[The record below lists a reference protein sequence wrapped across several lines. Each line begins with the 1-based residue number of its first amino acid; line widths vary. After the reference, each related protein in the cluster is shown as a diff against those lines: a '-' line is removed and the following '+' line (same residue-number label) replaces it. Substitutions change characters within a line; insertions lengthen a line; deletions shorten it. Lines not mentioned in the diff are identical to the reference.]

1 MKFPLSWIRDFTPVP
16 ADIDLE
22 LLEEAF
28 VRVGFE
34 VETIE
39 RVGSDVVGPLVVARV
54 LSIEE
59 VTGQKK
65 PIRYVGLDCGEAEV
79 RFVICG
85 ATNFEVGDL
94 VVASLPGAIL
104 PGDFAIS
111 ARQTYGKIS
120 NGMICSARE
129 LRISEDHTG
138 IIVLPPD
145 CRVGSDAIEL
155 LQISDVLIDVAVNAD
170 RGYALSIRG
179 LARELSASLGLPFAD
194 PASEIDSQKYG
205 LDEQGVQV
213 NIDDPNAASVIYLR
227 TLDSFQAQAHSPLWM
242 KRRIE
247 KCGMRAISLAV
258 DITNYVMLELGQPLH
273 AFDRE
278 KINGSLHIRRANSD
292 VSLTTLDGQ
301 ERKLH
306 PEDLVVADDQ
316 EPLALAGTM
325 GGLSSEV
332 TSSTLS
338 LAIEAA
344 RFDPISIAKNSRRH
358 KLSSEASRRL
368 ERGVDPSLAE
378 LASARATDLLI
389 QYGGARYVGSSKS
402 GEPRFAPVIDFDPH
416 FISQLLGTEVSSDVA
431 KAKLE
436 LIGCDVAV
444 LAEHHWRVDPPSWRS
459 DLQTGPD
466 LVEEVARMIGY
477 DAIPSTLPMSKMG
490 SSLSSM
496 QIRKRTMSALMANV
510 GFAEVLTSPFISES
524 ILQTLG
530 LEGELGRAFRI
541 ANPMSEDFPLL
552 RTNLLPG
559 LVNALIRN
567 MGRGAKDV
575 AIFEIGSIFKNLT
588 ALPVAEEVATSHRPS
603 DAILAKIYAGVP
615 AQPLHLSALF
625 AGNLELSGWWGAG
638 RKGDWSDAIALA
650 TRLVEE
656 SGHQVE
662 VLSADFAPWHPGR
675 CAEIRVNGDV
685 VGHAGE
691 LHPRVIANLDLP
703 VRSSAFSLNL
713 SALPFAPVKVAE
725 PVWTMPAT
733 YQDISLVV
741 EASVSAA
748 KVESALR
755 AGAGDLLESIRLFD
769 RYDKL
774 EDGKVSLAYSL
785 TFRAPDR
792 TLTAEEVSGYREA
805 AGLAAVERCGA
816 TIRS

>member
-65 PIRYVGLDCGEAEV
+65 PIRYVGLDCGETEV
-79 RFVICG
+79 RYVICG

-145 CRVGSDAIEL
+145 CRVGSDVIEL

-213 NIDDPNAASVIYLR
+213 NIDDPSAASVIYLR

-402 GEPRFAPVIDFDPH
+402 GEPRFAPVIDFDSH

-477 DAIPSTLPMSKMG
+477 DAIPSTLPMSKTG

-741 EASVSAA
+741 EACVSAA
-748 KVESALR
+748 NVESALR